1 MKFHKT
7 VLLCHSTITC
17 LFWHL
22 LCNLHLKYEDLFI
35 FKGRILSHYP
45 SLSLNFSAPHP
56 SVTLFCPSMSH
67 LSTPFFTLQFT
78 TPPLCSLTSWLQ
90 LQKLVPFL
98 FLSYLRNLFALEHKA
113 LFRPLK
119 MATADNPISLF
130 RGSKTKTINYQA
142 GSDRYDQG
150 QGLFPRDRIS
160 PLAFDFQ
167 LFPNAIHVRHSA
179 QKELSR
185 LYHSIKGA

>member
-1 MKFHKT
+1 MKISLFLKEEFFPIT
-7 VLLCHSTITC
+7 QVCLLIFLLPIPLWPYSVLPC
-17 LFWHL
+17 LI
-22 LCNLHLKYEDLFI
+22 CPPPS
-35 FKGRILSHYP
+35 SHF
-45 SLSLNFSAPHP
+45 SLPRP
-56 SVTLFCPSMSH
+56 R
-67 LSTPFFTLQFT
+67 
-78 TPPLCSLTSWLQ
+78 CSLTSWLQ
-90 LQKLVPFL
+90 PQKLVPFL